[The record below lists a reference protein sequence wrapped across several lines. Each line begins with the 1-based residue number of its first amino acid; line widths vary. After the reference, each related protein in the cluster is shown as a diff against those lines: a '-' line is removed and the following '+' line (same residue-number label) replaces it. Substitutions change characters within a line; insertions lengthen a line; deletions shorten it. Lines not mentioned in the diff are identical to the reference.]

1 MFKGSL
7 VAIAEALEHKL
18 ARGQDVRAAGGCE
31 PQCDSHGDSVEP
43 GARRTEPAA
52 ARGTV
57 LLGPWRPAP
66 AWPSDR

>member
-18 ARGQDVRAAGGCE
+18 ARGPDVRSAGGCQPE
-31 PQCDSHGDSVEP
+31 SDPVELP
-43 GARRTEPAA
+43 ARSAEPAA
-52 ARGTV
+52 ARGAV

-66 AWPSDR
+66 PRPSDR